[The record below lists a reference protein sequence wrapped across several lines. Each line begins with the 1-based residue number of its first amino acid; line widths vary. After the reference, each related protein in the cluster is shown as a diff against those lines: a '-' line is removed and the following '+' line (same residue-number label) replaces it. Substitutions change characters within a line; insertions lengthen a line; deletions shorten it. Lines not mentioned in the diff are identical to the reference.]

1 MRCENHRNNARLSYL
16 AQLSTST
23 CIQSS
28 TLRLSSRQL
37 QLKKRRLRR
46 HARWNGLMEPQ
57 ELKFN
62 LFPHINIS
70 FDQFYFYYICS
81 CRSGEAA
88 KKNQVRPNSPIS
100 KKVLVPWTDASVSWR
115 LRNSNGPTWPSF
127 VALTESRDSIWCYNG
142 PSVA

>member
-1 MRCENHRNNARLSYL
+1 
-16 AQLSTST
+16 
-23 CIQSS
+23 
-28 TLRLSSRQL
+28 
-37 QLKKRRLRR
+37 
-46 HARWNGLMEPQ
+46 MEPQ

-100 KKVLVPWTDASVSWR
+100 ID
-115 LRNSNGPTWPSF
+115 GPTKGHVHLLAADKPCLLLQPATMA
-127 VALTESRDSIWCYNG
+127 VQHALLTASWVVG
-142 PSVA
+142 